1 MTDRT
6 LDELGPV
13 DYLIVEFPA
22 GAQNFTGEGADEL
35 LRLHDAGIIR
45 VMDIL
50 ILAKGEDGTVMAQE
64 LGDLDD
70 LGELGRLEAELA
82 ETLAEED
89 VDNLAAAM
97 EPGSIAG
104 VLVYEN
110 LWAAPFASA
119 VRRAGGQLIA
129 NGRIPSRPSSPQF
142 KPTRHSSQQEID
154 MPLRPTR
161 VGRAGVVGAPVAK
174 AAVVGAA
181 VSPGRSP
188 VAKAAVVGAAVSPG
202 PSPVAKAAVVG
213 AVVTPGRRR
222 F

>member
-13 DYLIVEFPA
+13 DYVIVEFPA
-22 GAQNFTGEGADEL
+22 GAQNFTGEGAAEL

-50 ILAKGEDGTVMAQE
+50 ILQKGEDGTVMAQE

-89 VDNLAAAM
+89 VDHLAAAM
-97 EPGSIAG
+97 DPGSVAG

-119 VRRAGGQLIA
+119 MRRAGGQLIA
-129 NGRIPSRPSSPQF
+129 NGRIPVQALIAAIEADEAEAALEP
-142 KPTRHSSQQEID
+142 
-154 MPLRPTR
+154 
-161 VGRAGVVGAPVAK
+161 AGV
-174 AAVVGAA
+174 
-181 VSPGRSP
+181 
-188 VAKAAVVGAAVSPG
+188 
-202 PSPVAKAAVVG
+202 
-213 AVVTPGRRR
+213 
-222 F
+222 